1 MENLRITLVQ
11 SNLFWEDKNANLKHF
26 ESLLKPLAKQTDLII
41 LPEMFTTGF
50 SMNTLKL
57 AELMSGT
64 TVKWLKKQANLLSAA
79 IIGSCIITES
89 GQYYNRLI
97 WVEPNGSIQYYDKRH
112 LFSFA
117 NEHEHY
123 TAGEKHLLVEYKGW
137 KIMPLI
143 CYDLRFPVWSRN
155 TVDYDL
161 LIYIANFPEKRSFAW
176 KQLLTARA
184 IENQAY
190 TIGVNRIG
198 EDGKGIAY
206 AGDSCLLAFSGK
218 TLLDLKDKEIINTIS
233 LSYTEQQDFRKQF
246 AFLQDRD
253 YLK

>member
-11 SNLFWEDKNANLKHF
+11 SSLFWEDKHANLKHF
-26 ESLLKPLAKQTDLII
+26 ETLLKPLAKQTDLIV

-50 SMNTLKL
+50 SMNTLDL
-57 AELMSGT
+57 AESMSGA
-64 TVKWLKKQANLLSAA
+64 TVKWLQKQADLLSSA
-79 IIGSCIITES
+79 IMASCIIS
-89 GQYYNRLI
+89 DNGQYYNRLI
-97 WVEPNGSIQYYDKRH
+97 WVEPDGEIQYYDKRH

-117 NEHEHY
+117 NEHQHY
-123 TAGEKHLLVEYKGW
+123 TAGEKHLLIKYKGW

-155 TVDYDL
+155 TLDYDL
-161 LIYIANFPEKRSFAW
+161 LIYIANFPQKRRFAW

-190 TIGVNRIG
+190 TVGVNRIG

-206 AGDSCLLAFSGK
+206 AGDSRLLSFSGE
-218 TLLDLKDKEIINTIS
+218 TLLDLKSKEHITNIT
-233 LSYTEQQDFRKQF
+233 LSYTEQQVFRKQF

-253 YLK
+253 